1 MPIILEELTLP
12 EESASSECQLNIF
25 ILLTGLYER
34 IPNFVTS
41 YVARITKVIVT
52 GQFSDILEAQA
63 ALVQA
68 ITTNVDT
75 EVCVEALTETWPI
88 VLVEHNRYMLD
99 TFITILERV
108 IVVSGREDLTS
119 SSRLLFA
126 LFLNLFDIRSEER
139 LKLKVLHPTGIKLTL
154 DSQETRSTTYRGVLE
169 IGNEVE

>member
-1 MPIILEELTLP
+1 
-12 EESASSECQLNIF
+12 
-25 ILLTGLYER
+25 
-34 IPNFVTS
+34 
-41 YVARITKVIVT
+41 VT

-108 IVVSGREDLTS
+108 IVESGREDLTS

-139 LKLKVLHPTGIKLTL
+139 LKLKVIRRTGIRLTL
-154 DSQETRSTTYRGVLE
+154 DC
-169 IGNEVE
+169 